1 MTQEILQAPGQIN
14 LNEITL
20 FSFNKGV
27 YINLLD
33 YLVEVN
39 LYESIF
45 DPVVTGSILLSDSRN
60 LTSFFPL
67 VGDEYLFINVK
78 TPTLTDEY
86 SIYKT
91 FRIFSVENKNYANDG
106 STIIYE
112 LGIMSSEGF
121 NDVLNP
127 IYKSFE
133 GTPSKIINDIFIDYI
148 QANRNISLGATN
160 NATTKTPL
168 YFLEYPANKLKFI
181 SPGWTPI
188 QCINWLAG
196 KCLPPAG
203 KAANFLFWETTKGFY
218 FGSMDNIL
226 SNLDTYSIGEY
237 VYSETYIKTLSVE
250 DKYKSMYAIKDLS
263 IETAVNQLDNSRLG
277 YLASVLLDV
286 DVYNKTYE
294 FNSYDHSTEFDKYAH
309 LNSTDS
315 YPLFDKNII
324 RNPFAY
330 GKINYSNPKLFT
342 KVENNFDQIPKI
354 TFGNRR
360 SNLLELNNFKMQIVI
375 PGRTDVEV
383 GNTIKIVFPKGE
395 PGALTSKDKTNSK
408 QDMAYTGYY
417 LITNLS
423 HKINPKTHF
432 ITMNVVKDSFS
443 AAEYNKAKQ

>member
-1 MTQEILQAPGQIN
+1 L
-14 LNEITL
+14 
-20 FSFNKGV
+20 
-27 YINLLD
+27 
-33 YLVEVN
+33 
-39 LYESIF
+39 
-45 DPVVTGSILLSDSRN
+45 
-60 LTSFFPL
+60 
-67 VGDEYLFINVK
+67 
-78 TPTLTDEY
+78 
-86 SIYKT
+86 
-91 FRIFSVENKNYANDG
+91 ENKNYVNDG

-112 LGIMSSEGF
+112 LGIMSTEGF

-133 GTPSKIINDIFIDYI
+133 GTPSKVINDIFIDYI
-148 QANRNISLGATN
+148 QANRNIITGSDIK
-160 NATTKTPL
+160 TTLT
-168 YFLEYPANKLKFI
+168 FLEYPKNILKFI

-196 KCLPPAG
+196 KCLPSAG

-218 FGSMDNIL
+218 FGSMDKIL
-226 SNLDTYSIGEY
+226 SKLDTYTIGEY
-237 VYSETYIKTLSVE
+237 VYTETYIKTLSVE

-286 DVYNKTYE
+286 DVYNKTYA
-294 FNSYDHSTEFDKYAH
+294 FNSYDHPTEFDKYAH

-360 SNLLELNNFKMQIVI
+360 SNLLELNNFNIGYIFYMFFPIL
-375 PGRTDVEV
+375 
-383 GNTIKIVFPKGE
+383 IKIQPTTLLKPFLNIKE
-395 PGALTSKDKTNSK
+395 T
-408 QDMAYTGYY
+408 Q
-417 LITNLS
+417 NLKS
-423 HKINPKTHF
+423 TF
-432 ITMNVVKDSFS
+432 
-443 AAEYNKAKQ
+443 